1 MQRAVLANAIANITV
16 PAIGNWLLVKDE
28 EWYKDLPEWRKV
40 FFHNFKVGEHI
51 ISLPVAY
58 EFGVLFGSTPVAILD
73 SIYGGNPAS
82 VGELVKGALFSH
94 IRGIGSFL
102 PPLLQGGLETETGHD
117 FFRQRS
123 QVSPWLTERSPPA
136 EQVNPST
143 TVVAQELFKSM
154 QPLMLAAG
162 IDNPVELENLLGSVT
177 GDATTTGMKLID
189 EIFSL
194 KDHPGIQPGAMAPFG
209 LFVQRFT
216 RQIEHGNSRT
226 VQALYDRE
234 KELVQR
240 TDTLNFDERQ
250 ELRRIQG
257 VRDDLSDVRRLER
270 AGSIDR
276 NESARRQFE
285 IANRVMNLVR

>member
-1 MQRAVLANAIANITV
+1 
-16 PAIGNWLLVKDE
+16 
-28 EWYKDLPEWRKV
+28 
-40 FFHNFKVGEHI
+40 
-51 ISLPVAY
+51 
-58 EFGVLFGSTPVAILD
+58 
-73 SIYGGNPAS
+73 
-82 VGELVKGALFSH
+82 
-94 IRGIGSFL
+94 
-102 PPLLQGGLETETGHD
+102 
-117 FFRQRS
+117 
-123 QVSPWLTERSPPA
+123 
-136 EQVNPST
+136 
-143 TVVAQELFKSM
+143 
-154 QPLMLAAG
+154 
-162 IDNPVELENLLGSVT
+162 
-177 GDATTTGMKLID
+177 MKLID